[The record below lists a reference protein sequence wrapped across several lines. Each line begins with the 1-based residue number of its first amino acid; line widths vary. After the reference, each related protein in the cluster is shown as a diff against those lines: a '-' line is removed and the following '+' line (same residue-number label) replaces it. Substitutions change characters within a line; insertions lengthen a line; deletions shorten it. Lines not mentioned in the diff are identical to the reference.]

1 MSLPSVSSLNNQ
13 LLALP
18 PTLSSHE
25 GATQF
30 VNVIADYINQV
41 QAGPTGSPGILTYT
55 RPPAIAAI
63 EALPPVIDNS
73 WIPNFAA
80 AVHLGVTSGI
90 LTPGTVTDPAWTAS
104 VVDVLPPVIITLP
117 AALAVL
123 TAGLAPVTSGNNPAM
138 PMAQAI
144 HDYALAF
151 TFLCTGLALALP
163 APPIPVPLPFPA
175 Q

>member
-1 MSLPSVSSLNNQ
+1 MLPSVSSLNDQ

-18 PTLSSHE
+18 PTMSAHE
-25 GATQF
+25 GAVQF
-30 VNVIADYINQV
+30 IDVVANYINQV

-55 RPPAIAAI
+55 RPPAVAAI

-80 AVHLGVTSGI
+80 AVHLGVTAGI

-104 VVDVLPPVIITLP
+104 TVDVLTPVIINLP
-117 AALAVL
+117 
-123 TAGLAPVTSGNNPAM
+123 AGLATLIGALPPVTSGNNPAM

-144 HDYALAF
+144 HDYAF
-151 TFLCTGLALALP
+151 SFIFLCTGFALALP
-163 APPIPVPLPFPA
+163 APPVPVPLTFPA